1 MTEERYELALDRIRL
16 MQTEDTVGE
25 PYRDY
30 FKKMAEFVLML
41 DELRTELLDG
51 RYQKL
56 ELDELRKWNRRLY
69 QDVLPGQYEKSYAN
83 PDYACKMLGKES
95 GQILGMLYAELR
107 GAVVYVFE
115 GKTEYLAILYE
126 LLIEVYNQFEE
137 EPDPK
142 AARDTF
148 YWYASDYCDVFLAD
162 RIREQVLPEESFAT
176 DLIMNSDLTDL
187 RYLYQFGEYIS
198 TCLSDM
204 LINTL
209 GSVLVFAASYIVIH
223 LVIRWLNLLSRLPI
237 ICGLN
242 QMAGG
247 IVGLAE
253 GFLLLWLAGF
263 ILSFFTE
270 TPMGQMLEAQVN
282 SSIWLSL
289 IYRYNLMNVIL
300 GSIIN
305 GIL

>member
-1 MTEERYELALDRIRL
+1 MIEERYELALDRIRL

-142 AARDTF
+142 AVRDTF
-148 YWYASDYCDVFLAD
+148 YWYASDYCDVFLAE
-162 RIREQVLPEESFAT
+162 RIREQVLPEESFTT

-198 TCLSDM
+198 ENEWKTAEHLNSLPEETIRKMADVYTEGYRIGFVNTGKDLSKK
-204 LINTL
+204 
-209 GSVLVFAASYIVIH
+209 
-223 LVIRWLNLLSRLPI
+223 
-237 ICGLN
+237 
-242 QMAGG
+242 
-247 IVGLAE
+247 
-253 GFLLLWLAGF
+253 
-263 ILSFFTE
+263 
-270 TPMGQMLEAQVN
+270 
-282 SSIWLSL
+282 
-289 IYRYNLMNVIL
+289 
-300 GSIIN
+300 
-305 GIL
+305 

>member
-1 MTEERYELALDRIRL
+1 MKND
-16 MQTEDTVGE
+16 
-25 PYRDY
+25 
-30 FKKMAEFVLML
+30 
-41 DELRTELLDG
+41 DG
-51 RYQKL
+51 
-56 ELDELRKWNRRLY
+56 
-69 QDVLPGQYEKSYAN
+69 
-83 PDYACKMLGKES
+83 
-95 GQILGMLYAELR
+95 
-107 GAVVYVFE
+107 
-115 GKTEYLAILYE
+115 TLAINRSRCVFSGNDVIWSLPRPAASVCFSWSAGTDDHYRESSNTVCHRFCKGKSCDPGKCGSFYYE
-126 LLIEVYNQFEE
+126 VSGWQ
-137 EPDPK
+137 P
-142 AARDTF
+142 
-148 YWYASDYCDVFLAD
+148 
-162 RIREQVLPEESFAT
+162 PEESESILPAAQRMAIEELKLPQSVK
-176 DLIMNSDLTDL
+176 DVLLENNNSEFYRLLGVD
-187 RYLYQFGEYIS
+187 QFGEYIS

>member
-1 MTEERYELALDRIRL
+1 MIEERYELALDRIRL

-25 PYRDY
+25 PYKDY

-137 EPDPK
+137 N
-142 AARDTF
+142 
-148 YWYASDYCDVFLAD
+148 
-162 RIREQVLPEESFAT
+162 RIRRLSGIRSTGMPVITVMYS
-176 DLIMNSDLTDL
+176 L
-187 RYLYQFGEYIS
+187 RTAS
-198 TCLSDM
+198 
-204 LINTL
+204 
-209 GSVLVFAASYIVIH
+209 GSRFCRRSH
-223 LVIRWLNLLSRLPI
+223 LQQI
-237 ICGLN
+237 
-242 QMAGG
+242 
-247 IVGLAE
+247 
-253 GFLLLWLAGF
+253 
-263 ILSFFTE
+263 
-270 TPMGQMLEAQVN
+270 
-282 SSIWLSL
+282 
-289 IYRYNLMNVIL
+289 
-300 GSIIN
+300 
-305 GIL
+305 

>member
-1 MTEERYELALDRIRL
+1 
-16 MQTEDTVGE
+16 
-25 PYRDY
+25 
-30 FKKMAEFVLML
+30 
-41 DELRTELLDG
+41 
-51 RYQKL
+51 
-56 ELDELRKWNRRLY
+56 
-69 QDVLPGQYEKSYAN
+69 
-83 PDYACKMLGKES
+83 
-95 GQILGMLYAELR
+95 
-107 GAVVYVFE
+107 
-115 GKTEYLAILYE
+115 
-126 LLIEVYNQFEE
+126 
-137 EPDPK
+137 
-142 AARDTF
+142 
-148 YWYASDYCDVFLAD
+148 
-162 RIREQVLPEESFAT
+162 
-176 DLIMNSDLTDL
+176 
-187 RYLYQFGEYIS
+187 
-198 TCLSDM
+198 M

-263 ILSFFTE
+263 ILSFYGDS
-270 TPMGQMLEAQVN
+270 MGQMLEAQVN

>member
-1 MTEERYELALDRIRL
+1 MVITAVLTIINVKVA
-16 MQTEDTVGE
+16 T
-25 PYRDY
+25 PYVTD
-30 FKKMAEFVLML
+30 FV
-41 DELRTELLDG
+41 
-51 RYQKL
+51 K
-56 ELDELRKWNRRLY
+56 
-69 QDVLPGQYEKSYAN
+69 AN
-83 PDYACKMLGKES
+83 P
-95 GQILGMLYAELR
+95 
-107 GAVVYVFE
+107 V
-115 GKTEYLAILYE
+115 
-126 LLIEVYNQFEE
+126 
-137 EPDPK
+137 
-142 AARDTF
+142 
-148 YWYASDYCDVFLAD
+148 
-162 RIREQVLPEESFAT
+162 IRENAAHFIMEVSGWQPPEESESILPAAQRMAIEELKLPQSVK
-176 DLIMNSDLTDL
+176 DVLLENNNSEFYRLLGVD
-187 RYLYQFGEYIS
+187 QFGEYISENEWKTAEHLNRGEYIS

-289 IYRYNLMNVIL
+289 IYRYNLMNMIL

>member
-1 MTEERYELALDRIRL
+1 
-16 MQTEDTVGE
+16 
-25 PYRDY
+25 
-30 FKKMAEFVLML
+30 
-41 DELRTELLDG
+41 
-51 RYQKL
+51 
-56 ELDELRKWNRRLY
+56 
-69 QDVLPGQYEKSYAN
+69 
-83 PDYACKMLGKES
+83 
-95 GQILGMLYAELR
+95 
-107 GAVVYVFE
+107 
-115 GKTEYLAILYE
+115 
-126 LLIEVYNQFEE
+126 
-137 EPDPK
+137 
-142 AARDTF
+142 
-148 YWYASDYCDVFLAD
+148 
-162 RIREQVLPEESFAT
+162 
-176 DLIMNSDLTDL
+176 
-187 RYLYQFGEYIS
+187 
-198 TCLSDM
+198 M

-270 TPMGQMLEAQVN
+270 TPMGQVN

-289 IYRYNLMNVIL
+289 IYRYNLMNMIL

>member
-1 MTEERYELALDRIRL
+1 MKNDDGTLAINRSRCVFSGNDVIWSLPRPAASVCFSWSAGTDDHYRESSNTVCHRFCKGKSCDPGKCGSFYYGSIEEL
-16 MQTEDTVGE
+16 
-25 PYRDY
+25 
-30 FKKMAEFVLML
+30 
-41 DELRTELLDG
+41 
-51 RYQKL
+51 KL
-56 ELDELRKWNRRLY
+56 PQSVK
-69 QDVLPGQYEKSYAN
+69 DVLLENNNSEFYRL
-83 PDYACKMLGKES
+83 LG
-95 GQILGMLYAELR
+95 
-107 GAVVYVFE
+107 V
-115 GKTEYLAILYE
+115 
-126 LLIEVYNQFEE
+126 
-137 EPDPK
+137 D
-142 AARDTF
+142 
-148 YWYASDYCDVFLAD
+148 
-162 RIREQVLPEESFAT
+162 
-176 DLIMNSDLTDL
+176 
-187 RYLYQFGEYIS
+187 QFGEYIS

-289 IYRYNLMNVIL
+289 IYRYNLMNMIL